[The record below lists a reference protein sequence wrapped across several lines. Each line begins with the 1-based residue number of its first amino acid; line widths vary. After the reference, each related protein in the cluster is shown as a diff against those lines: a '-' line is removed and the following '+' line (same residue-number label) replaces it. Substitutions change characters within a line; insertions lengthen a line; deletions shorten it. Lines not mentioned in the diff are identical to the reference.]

1 MAPSSMSSNQES
13 SSGGLLKWIVD
24 DESNKHNESI
34 TPFEREIHE
43 RSYHSS
49 SSENDFDAYEDDEAL
64 RGVSNAVYRK
74 ELVLW
79 NDITSS
85 PVQSVYSFTSDQL
98 GSGAT
103 GTIRAVINRC
113 VRNRSLNVDKREPSL
128 L

>member
-13 SSGGLLKWIVD
+13 SHGGLLESFVD
-24 DESNKHNESI
+24 DESNKQFEGI
-34 TPFEREIHE
+34 DPFHRDMHE

-49 SSENDFDAYEDDEAL
+49 SSENDFGVYEDDEAL

-74 ELVLW
+74 ELSSHSLV
-79 NDITSS
+79 TRS

-98 GSGAT
+98 GCGAT

-113 VRNRSLNVDKREPSL
+113 VRTP
-128 L
+128 